1 MNGHNHHSATKSI
14 LVTGGSGLVGNE
26 LIRQL
31 LQQGEKVKAIVNK
44 SPLSINHEN
53 LEIAECDILDVI
65 GLEAVMENVDIVY
78 HCAGFISYAPQ
89 NKSRLYKINVEGT
102 ANMVNA
108 ALLADVEKFIH
119 VSSIAALGKF
129 TQGKIIDETIEWT
142 DDAKNSVYGHSKYLG
157 ELEVWRGIAE
167 GLNAAIVNPSII
179 LGPGNKWEG
188 STAIFK
194 NIHDGFAWY
203 TEGVNGFVD
212 VRDVA
217 LSMIMLAE
225 SKISAEKFILN
236 ASNELYRDIFFMIAD
251 ALHKP
256 RPKYKITHT
265 LAGLV
270 WRLEQFK
277 GIFSQKEPLVTKET
291 ASTALAI
298 VKFDNQKLL
307 QALPQFTYRS
317 MKDTIEFTCEK
328 LKQKLNNQ

>member
-1 MNGHNHHSATKSI
+1 MNELNHHSATKSI